1 MRGLISEN
9 IKNYTDKNV
18 ILLDEVDST
27 NNFIK
32 QNAQKLKVDTCVIA
46 NSQTQG
52 RGRIN
57 KKFFSP
63 KNSGLYLSILIKPE
77 KFLPAEI
84 TAAAAVAVARAI
96 ERFSDKKAQI
106 KWVNDVLINNKK
118 VCGILC
124 EALFRDNKPEFVVVG
139 IGVNLLKPQNDFDE
153 EIKQIADAVFWD
165 KSVNFDAFAAN
176 VINEFFL
183 LINENKFLKEYK
195 ERSML
200 IGKNVVFSDFV
211 SLLEGTVTKIDNNYA
226 IVIATKDGEKA
237 FNSGEITFIKY

>member
-1 MRGLISEN
+1 M
-9 IKNYTDKNV
+9 
-18 ILLDEVDST
+18 
-27 NNFIK
+27 
-32 QNAQKLKVDTCVIA
+32 
-46 NSQTQG
+46 
-52 RGRIN
+52 
-57 KKFFSP
+57 
-63 KNSGLYLSILIKPE
+63 
-77 KFLPAEI
+77 PAEI

-200 IGKNVVFSDFV
+200 IGKKVVFSDFV
-211 SLLEGTVTKIDNNYA
+211 SLTKGIVIKIDDNYA
-226 IVIATKDGEKA
+226 IVIKTKDGEKA